1 MLKADIGSPKAE
13 GWKLNASGRLIQC
26 TTLYKQTAGNQFSCN
41 VYTHS
46 TSKLFPLVETAS
58 PPRLDLSPGGPERGQ
73 LTPMPFSG
81 VERPHRASVPPIH
94 LQRDFPCL
102 VGHRE
107 GTLSRVWSR
116 FQARAAFFNFMLE
129 SLTQTGWLS

>member
-1 MLKADIGSPKAE
+1 MSNPRQIKVYLPWLLK
-13 GWKLNASGRLIQC
+13 LINQLC
-26 TTLYKQTAGNQFSCN
+26 YTVYTVYKQTAGNQFSCI

-46 TSKLFPLVETAS
+46 TAKLLPLVETAS

-81 VERPHRASVPPIH
+81 VERPLKASVPPIP
-94 LQRDFPCL
+94 LQREFPCL

-116 FQARAAFFNFMLE
+116 FQARAA
-129 SLTQTGWLS
+129 